1 MRLASPWSPR
11 LADAPDASARRP
23 ADRLAHALTEDI
35 QAGILPQGARL
46 PAHRDLAYRLGIGLG
61 SVTKAYQ
68 MLEARGLV
76 VSQQGRG
83 MFVRGD
89 DLTFSAPL
97 DLSLNAPPQLIT
109 DQFLAASLRK
119 LARRLDAA
127 SFGAYVPPAGRP
139 DHRAAKAGWLRQFGV
154 PAEGARTLLC
164 NGAQQALALCIALLQ
179 RRGGVLLADPI
190 TYPGIIDLCRS
201 NQVPLHP
208 VAGDAVGLE
217 PEALAA
223 HLHALAAE
231 GRQAAVYL
239 MPTLHN
245 PTARTLT
252 PDRRAALV
260 EVCRRA
266 DAWIIED
273 DVYAPL
279 ADTPPPPL
287 VQIAPERVFYVGS
300 LSKIVSPGLRMGWLV
315 APPAFVAEAEG
326 ILATSSTTAAPLSS
340 FLLVTWLEEGAADTL
355 MQTLKQEA
363 AARRHCAQAL
373 LGGVLPAIHI
383 GGFHLWFPCSRA
395 EAERIAQTAQS
406 RGLLLLPP
414 PAFLADPGSEAAG
427 VRLCLGPPP
436 LADLERGLR
445 LFKRIATQGPGGARA
460 QV

>member
-11 LADAPDASARRP
+11 LADALGPRP
-23 ADRLAHALTEDI
+23 ADRLAQALTEDI
-35 QAGILPQGARL
+35 QAGLLPPGARL

-68 MLEARGLV
+68 ALEARGLV

-83 MFVRGD
+83 MFVSGD
-89 DLTFSAPL
+89 ALGLSTPL

-139 DHRAAKAGWLRQFGV
+139 DHRAAKAAWLRQFGV
-154 PAEGARTLLC
+154 PAQGSCTLLC

-179 RRGGVLLADPI
+179 RRRGVLLADPI

-201 NQVPLHP
+201 NQVPLRP
-208 VAGDAVGLE
+208 VAGDAEGMDPDALTAALRGLT
-217 PEALAA
+217 
-223 HLHALAAE
+223 AE
-231 GRQAAVYL
+231 GRQAALYL

-245 PTARTLT
+245 PTAHTLT
-252 PDRRAALV
+252 LGRRAALV
-260 EVCRRA
+260 DVCRRA

-279 ADTPPPPL
+279 ADAPPPPL
-287 VQIAPERVFYVGS
+287 VQLAPERVFYIGS

-315 APPAFVAEAEG
+315 PPSAFVAEAEG
-326 ILATSSTTAAPLSS
+326 VLATSTTTAAPLSS
-340 FLLVTWLEEGAADTL
+340 FLLVTWLEEGAADVL
-355 MQTLKQEA
+355 MQTLKAEA
-363 AARRHCAQAL
+363 AQRRQCAQAL
-373 LGGVLPAIHI
+373 LADALPTIHI
-383 GGFHLWFPCSRA
+383 GGFHLWLPCPRP
-395 EAERIAQTAQS
+395 EAERIALTAQG

-414 PAFLADPGSEAAG
+414 PAFLVDPQTGTAG

-436 LADLERGLR
+436 LADLEQGLR